1 MDTKATAT
9 NRIAFSKQQ
18 IQLIGLLLVGY
29 SGYYLC
35 RSNLSIATP
44 LIIEEY
50 GKDGVTKATVG
61 AIASFGTLFYAFGKF
76 ISGSLADLGGGKK
89 MFLAGMFGAAI
100 CSIIFGLG
108 GLPIFTMAW
117 ALNRAVQSAGWV
129 GMVKI
134 SSRWFSYSVYGT
146 AMGII
151 SLSFLIGDSLSRLL
165 LGQLVQAGM
174 GWRGLFITSG
184 AIMALIMLVTVMLLK
199 ETPAEVG
206 EPEPVVNPA
215 NAYAEGGDSAAKS
228 GLLEILLPLLRNPLF
243 WIVCGLSLGFTLLR
257 ETFNTWIPQY
267 LTEVVK
273 MSKGKAGSASA
284 LFPFFGGVSTIIA
297 GLVSDKIG
305 KSGRALIILVGI
317 ALSIPALL
325 VLSKGSFAGAPLFAL
340 TVLGTIA
347 FLLLGPYSFLAGAI
361 SLDFGGKKGS
371 ATACG
376 WIDGVGYLGAIFA
389 GKGIGSIAE
398 KQGWSTAFLVL
409 TGVAGFSFVAAL
421 AYFIMQRKA
430 TSAEK
435 S

>member
-1 MDTKATAT
+1 MSSDTDPTPKPV
-9 NRIAFSKQQ
+9 FSKQQ
-18 IQLIGLLLVGY
+18 ILLIGLLLVGY

-44 LIIEEY
+44 LLIEEF
-50 GKDGVTKATVG
+50 GKQGVTKTTIGGIVSLA
-61 AIASFGTLFYAFGKF
+61 TLFYAFGKF
-76 ISGSLADLGGGKK
+76 VSGSLADRVGGRT
-89 MFLAGMFGAAI
+89 MFLTGMIGAAL
-100 CSIIFGLG
+100 CSIIFALG
-108 GLPIFTMAW
+108 GLPIFTIVW
-117 ALNRAVQSAGWV
+117 SLNRAVQSAGWV

-146 AMGII
+146 VMGIV
-151 SLSFLIGDSLSRLL
+151 SLSFLIGDSLSRLF
-165 LGQLVQAGM
+165 LGQLVVAGM

-184 AIMALIMLVTVMLLK
+184 AVMAAIFTLSLFLLK
-199 ETPAEVG
+199 ETPSEVG
-206 EPEPVVNPA
+206 EPEPEVNPA
-215 NAYAEGGDSAAKS
+215 NAYAEAGNSAETS
-228 GLLEILLPLLRNPLF
+228 GLMEILVPLMKNPMF

-257 ETFNTWIPQY
+257 DTFNTWIPQY

-273 MSKGKAGSASA
+273 MSKGDAGRASA

-297 GLVSDKIG
+297 GLVSDKLG
-305 KSGRALIILVGI
+305 KTGRALIILLGI
-317 ALSIPALL
+317 ILSIPALL
-325 VLSKGSFAGAPLFAL
+325 VLSKGSFTGAPLFAL
-340 TVLGTIA
+340 TVLGAIA

-409 TGVAGFSFVAAL
+409 TGVAGFSLVAAL

-430 TSAEK
+430 TAAEK